1 MVSLLGANKP
11 NVNGMNYG
19 LKDRQNNMYRR
30 FCVCCSLIN
39 QNGTIQCMSLVSHSL
54 TEILNEIGTELTN
67 QISLANNADKKIDS
81 RKLAQQSDTLNDAI
95 AASELSDEDKSM
107 LQKFSLTLVQ
117 DSSTVKSLRYERQDL
132 ERVLSNIANI

>member
-95 AASELSDEDKSM
+95 AASELSDEDK
-107 LQKFSLTLVQ
+107 
-117 DSSTVKSLRYERQDL
+117 
-132 ERVLSNIANI
+132 